1 MELADARMSRVPC
14 CVGSLS
20 ELQLPEEPVFTE
32 LQTLCNLVIAMEEG
46 AKHPEYQIAGPCR
59 EPELLE
65 SSGWQ
70 KTKLLCTN
78 NNNDNNNNN
87 NDAI

>member
-14 CVGSLS
+14 CVPSLS
-20 ELQLPEEPVFTE
+20 ELRLPEEPVFAE

-46 AKHPEYQIAGPCR
+46 AKHSEYQIVEPCR
-59 EPELLE
+59 ETELLE
-65 SSGWQ
+65 FSGWQ
-70 KTKLLCTN
+70 KTKLLSTN
-78 NNNDNNNNN
+78 NNNNNN